1 MINWK
6 KYAFTLI
13 ELLVVI
19 IIVTILTIW
28 ISSLYSK
35 NMWDRQRLNIQTNLL
50 ITILD
55 TTKNN
60 ALVWKWIWRNL
71 DVPEYYNLEIKK
83 NKDWN
88 QWSLK
93 TSYFLT
99 WITNYPDLSIENYD
113 IKNIFCFNL
122 DWTIITE
129 SESITIKYEWNNISA
144 TWCSSESQKLVE
156 VIVWFKSF
164 FSKVKI
170 NTITWVIEDIK
181 YQAQ

>member
-122 DWTIITE
+122 DWTNITE